1 MLLAKLQSY
10 QTKSSSPTK
19 QAAVDAG
26 YVDFSKPIDDQG
38 QKDDLAEDDPRKQV
52 MKFPTPCSNCDQM
65 GNIQMCFS
73 SIPFFKEII
82 MMAFVCDECGYR
94 NSEIKEGGGIGEKA
108 KKITLAVKGP
118 KDLNRD
124 VFKSVSASFRIP
136 EIGLDMDAGSLGS
149 RYTTVEGLLMAL
161 GDELEK
167 HNPFGRGD
175 SANDKK
181 FLEFLEKLNDCREGR
196 TPFTLVLDDPA
207 DNCFIYNEFAPE
219 DDPQITIEV
228 YERTKE

>member
-10 QTKSSSPTK
+10 QTKSSSPKK
-19 QAAVDAG
+19 QAAVNAG
-26 YVDFSKPIDDQG
+26 YVDFSKPIDDQS

-124 VFKSVSASFRIP
+124 CGRPVLSTLRDNETRLDPNENGQKIELWRVVETVFCDFRADP
-136 EIGLDMDAGSLGS
+136 DS
-149 RYTTVEGLLMAL
+149 R
-161 GDELEK
+161 
-167 HNPFGRGD
+167 NFSR
-175 SANDKK
+175 
-181 FLEFLEKLNDCREGR
+181 FLH
-196 TPFTLVLDDPA
+196 P
-207 DNCFIYNEFAPE
+207 Y
-219 DDPQITIEV
+219 
-228 YERTKE
+228 